1 MTSHSGNRRVVF
13 GRAGAARVF
22 WFLILACSVLWLD
35 RIPSALAQTSDGK
48 IVGTVYDSSKAS
60 IPGATVVVKNERTGV
75 DRTATTNE
83 QGYYIVPG
91 LQPSIYTVTVTAS
104 GFQPTSAKNVGL
116 VVGQVHT
123 IDFVVNPSGTTE
135 EISVTDQAVFD
146 TGSARIGV
154 NVTPAE
160 VKDLPLNGRQ
170 LSQLYLM
177 TPGAVNGGT
186 GTFDNIRF
194 SGRANQQNVIRY
206 DGIEGSAVIDSSPGN
221 LNGEISSPFRLQ
233 SSLENI
239 QEFRV
244 ESNSYPAEYG
254 TGSGG
259 QISVIT
265 KSGSNNFHGSVFEY
279 FRNDAL
285 DARNFFDKAG
295 KSVLRLNNFG
305 ASVGGPIVK
314 EKLFFFGSY
323 EGYRQRSGINF
334 LEAVP
339 SQAARDRAV
348 PSIAPLLAAFPIGNF
363 STSDPDFD
371 VAYLQGR
378 SIVTENAASLRLDYK
393 ATAKHS
399 FYMRY
404 FRNQARSDDPEG
416 VTGRHAIVRAQPQ
429 NAVVSWQQ
437 IWTPNTFNEFKVG
450 FNEAYT
456 RVNGVAPVIPG
467 IDLSAIVVSVTGSVA
482 NPGIAGQ
489 GASAGVA
496 TPGGLL
502 RQNSATNGR
511 GQPYT
516 PYTIS
521 FIDNLSWIK
530 GNHAIKFG
538 GEIRPV
544 RIYTDRQGGTTYTF
558 SNLNAFLSNTA
569 QQIAYLGDVSAP
581 SKFNNGFT
589 GIRQARQE
597 YYIWYVQD
605 EWKLRPNLTLNYGV
619 RYEYYSPLHERN
631 NADVVFDPGA
641 GVILPSDTQ
650 FYKSSKNNWLPR
662 LSMAWAP
669 GFANNKTVF
678 RWGFGLNSG
687 PGQTEDQIQPI
698 ESDRVSVTQTGGSY
712 PINPADLEAKFDVN
726 KLKGF
731 QPRAYDRGYRLP
743 ERIAQWS
750 FSVQQE
756 LPAHFVMTTAY
767 VGSVGRH
774 LFNRSIS
781 NFITN
786 VATNPT
792 TGLAVLTRQFGSQ
805 FAEVDTKATN
815 GSDNYNA
822 LQMTVNRR
830 FSAGLT
836 VGSQWTW
843 AHSLGTTAGS
853 NEALT
858 QSNPFNLKA
867 DYGNNNFDVRHN
879 FNATALYD
887 LPIGANQHWKVSGV
901 ADAFLGGWQVGGIVN
916 ARTGLPIDLRITRP
930 DVVYLNPLTSI
941 ITTSPVLVNGVPIT
955 EAIINTPGGGAS
967 RNVRRPDVV
976 PGVDPF
982 LHDGRLTFLNP
993 AAFATPQPGTFGNYV
1008 RNSLHGPGLGQ
1019 FDLTMAKRF
1028 KVHEQMNFEFR
1039 AEFYNLFNR
1048 ANFANPPA
1056 LLPSALG
1063 PAANQLQPGQPFS
1076 SSVSGASSFGV
1087 INSTVGRAIGLGTN
1101 RQIQFALR
1109 FNF

>member
-1 MTSHSGNRRVVF
+1 MSCRLSRRTE
-13 GRAGAARVF
+13 RPQSNLAR
-22 WFLILACSVLWLD
+22 LLGLLALTWCAIMLDSIPSVL
-35 RIPSALAQTSDGK
+35 AQNSDAK
-48 IVGTVYDSSKAS
+48 IAGTVYDSSKAA
-60 IPGATVVVKNERTGV
+60 IPGASITVRNERTSV
-75 DRTATTNE
+75 ERTATTNE
-83 QGYYIVPG
+83 QGYYVVPG
-91 LQPSIYTVTVTAS
+91 LQPSTYTVTVSAS
-104 GFQPTSAKNVGL
+104 GFQPTSAKSVGL

-123 IDFVVNPSGTTE
+123 IDFVVNPSGTAEQIT
-135 EISVTDQAVFD
+135 VTDQVSFD
-146 TGSARIGV
+146 AGSARIGV

-177 TPGAVNGGT
+177 TPGAINGGT

-194 SGRANQQNVIRY
+194 SGRANQQNALRY
-206 DGIEGSAVIDSSPGN
+206 DGVEGSAVIDSSPGN

-244 ESNSYPAEYG
+244 ESNSYPAEFG

-265 KSGSNNFHGSVFEY
+265 KSGSNEFHGSVFEY
-279 FRNDAL
+279 LRNDAL
-285 DARNFFDKAG
+285 DARNFFDKVG
-295 KSVLRLNNFG
+295 KSPLRLNNFG
-305 ASVGGPIVK
+305 GSVGGPIVK
-314 EKLFFFGSY
+314 EKLFFFTSY
-323 EGYRQRSGINF
+323 EGYRQRAGINF

-339 SQAARDRAV
+339 SQAARARAV
-348 PSIAPLLAAFPIGNF
+348 PSIVPLLAAFPVGSF
-363 STSDPDFD
+363 ATTDPDFD
-371 VAYLQGR
+371 VAYLLGR
-378 SIVTENAASLRLDYK
+378 SKVTENAASLRLDYK
-393 ATAKHS
+393 MSAKHS
-399 FYMRY
+399 LYMRY
-404 FRNQARSDDPEG
+404 FRNQAKSDDPEG
-416 VTGRHAIVRAQPQ
+416 VTGRHAVIRAQPQ
-429 NAVVSWQQ
+429 NAVVTWQQ
-437 IWTPNTFNEFKVG
+437 IWTTNTFNEFKVG

-467 IDLSAIVVSVTGSVA
+467 IDLSAMTVSITGSVA

-516 PYTIS
+516 PYSVS

-530 GNHAIKFG
+530 GNHTVKFG
-538 GEIRPV
+538 VEIRPV
-544 RIYTDRQGGTTYTF
+544 RIYTDRQGGTTYTY
-558 SNLNAFLSNTA
+558 SNLNSFLNNSA
-569 QQIAYLGDVSAP
+569 QQIQFLGDVSAS
-581 SKFNNGFT
+581 SKFNDGLT

-605 EWKLRPNLTLNYGV
+605 EWKLRPNLTFNYGL
-619 RYEYYSPLHERN
+619 RYEYYTPLSERN
-631 NADVVFDPGA
+631 DGAVVFDPGT
-641 GVILPSDTQ
+641 GVILPRGTQ

-662 LSMAWAP
+662 LSMAWSP
-669 GFANNKTVF
+669 SFANNKTVI

-698 ESDRVSVTQTGGSY
+698 ESDRVSVTQTGGAF
-712 PINPADLEAKFDVN
+712 PIDPVALTNQFDPN
-726 KLKGF
+726 NLKGY

-750 FSVQQE
+750 FSIQQE
-756 LPAHFVMTTAY
+756 LPAQLVMTAAY
-767 VGSVGRH
+767 VGSTGRH

-781 NFITN
+781 NFISG

-792 TGLAVLTRQFGSQ
+792 TGVAIITRQFGSQ

-815 GSDNYNA
+815 GTDTYHA
-822 LQMTVNRR
+822 MQMTVNRR
-830 FSAGLT
+830 FSSGLT
-836 VGSQWTW
+836 IGSQWTW
-843 AHSLGTTAGS
+843 AHSIGTTAGS
-853 NEALT
+853 NEAQT
-858 QSNPFNLKA
+858 QSNPFDLEA
-867 DYGNNNFDVRHN
+867 DYGNNNFDVRHS
-879 FNATALYD
+879 FNATALYE
-887 LPIGANQHWKVSGV
+887 LPIGSNQRWKVSGLTN
-901 ADAFLGGWQVGGIVN
+901 ALIGGWQVGGIIN

-930 DVVYLNPLTSI
+930 DVVYRNLLTGM
-941 ITTSPVLVNGVPIT
+941 ITTSPVLVNGVPVT
-955 EAIINTPGGGAS
+955 EAIINTPGGGSS

-982 LHDGRLTFLNP
+982 VNDGKLTFLNP
-993 AAFATPQPGTFGNYV
+993 AAFATPLPGTYGNYV

-1019 FDLTMAKRF
+1019 FDLTLAKRF
-1028 KVHEQMNFEFR
+1028 EVHEQMNFEFR
-1039 AEFYNLFNR
+1039 AEFYNIFNR

-1056 LLPSALG
+1056 LLPSSLG
-1063 PAANQLQPGQPFS
+1063 TASNQLQPEQPFS
-1076 SSVSGASSFGV
+1076 SSVSGASTFGV
-1087 INSTVGRAIGLGTN
+1087 INSTVGRSIGLGTN